1 MTDGVTV
8 ARSRAERIA
17 RAHACLRCRE
27 YSYKRVTVAPADP
40 TMREALGEAWH
51 ATLECGVC
59 GAQQELGIGDDG
71 AVLYA
76 G

>member
-1 MTDGVTV
+1 VTDDVTL
-8 ARSRAERIA
+8 ARGRAERIA

-27 YSYKRVTVAPADP
+27 YSYKRVAVAPADP
-40 TMREALGEAWH
+40 AMREALDELWH

-59 GAQQELGIGDDG
+59 GALQELGIAADG
-71 AVLYA
+71 SVLYA